1 MSWVGKLKLKLN
13 GISEQND
20 FSYVMSLS
28 SEQLKALVTDGK
40 SKAEKYAAQQELLR
54 RALTS

>member
-1 MSWVGKLKLKLN
+1 MSWIGRLKLKLN
-13 GISEQND
+13 SISDPQD

-40 SKAEKYAAQQELLR
+40 SKAEKYVAQQELLK